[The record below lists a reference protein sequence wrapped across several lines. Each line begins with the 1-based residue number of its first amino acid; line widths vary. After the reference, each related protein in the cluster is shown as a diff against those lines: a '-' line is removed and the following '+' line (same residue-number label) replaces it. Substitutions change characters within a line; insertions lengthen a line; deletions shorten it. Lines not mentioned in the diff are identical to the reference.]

1 MTHALPHHWRLWF
14 FLASIA
20 TLLIPDI
27 GIADS
32 TGGQLLLRPHCELE
46 QQEQCPQYLAED
58 PKTLQTP
65 PLKVGD
71 TLDLDVVYLN
81 TTAVPVQRVRAWIA
95 YDSAVFEGKTV
106 SVLKALPLTTP
117 GETDFAPQD
126 GYIKIQATH
135 PTRASTD
142 PIIPVA
148 RIQLT
153 VKSIPAGSST
163 ALSFYD
169 VKTGIDGHT
178 FAAKSNQ
185 PTEQNLLA
193 PEQSALRVYLQGTPT
208 NAASSTATTEIA
220 SSANAASSVAAPPAA
235 ATTSSEPAATTFPL
249 LQVQNLT
256 VTTEGSAIF
265 LAWDALRSSELQG
278 YNVYYGTKSGQYVQR
293 KSVAADAT
301 SLALRGLPL
310 DAVYYLAVRGVSRS
324 NQESAFSQ
332 EVGVKVGDPAT
343 STSPMRGMPKGA
355 PKNPVKNGTTTTV
368 PGEAGLPSLLIL
380 VLVASAFAGTL
391 AAFRRQLGTR

>member
-14 FLASIA
+14 IAASIA
-20 TLLIPDI
+20 TLLVPDI
-27 GIADS
+27 GVADS
-32 TGGQLLLRPHCELE
+32 AGGQLLLRPHCELA

-58 PKTLQTP
+58 PTTLQTP

-71 TLDLDVVYLN
+71 TLDLDVAYLN
-81 TTAVPVQRVRAWIA
+81 TTSSPVQRVRAWIA
-95 YDSAVFEGKTV
+95 YDPAVFEGKTV
-106 SVLKALPLTTP
+106 SVLSVLPLTTP
-117 GETDFAPQD
+117 GETDFSPQD
-126 GYIKIQATH
+126 GYIRIQATH

-153 VKSIPAGSST
+153 VKSVPAGSSWV
-163 ALSFYD
+163 LSFYD
-169 VKTGIDGHT
+169 VKAGIDGHT

-185 PTEQNLLA
+185 STEQNLLA

-208 NAASSTATTEIA
+208 AATSSTVATA
-220 SSANAASSVAAPPAA
+220 VSSSADATSSQAAPPAA
-235 ATTSSEPAATTFPL
+235 TTDSSEATATTFPL
-249 LQVQNLT
+249 LQVQNVT

-343 STSPMRGMPKGA
+343 ATSPMRGLPKGA
-355 PKNPVKNGTTTTV
+355 PKNPVKTGTTSTV
-368 PGEAGLPSLLIL
+368 PGEAGLPSLLLL
-380 VLVASAFAGTL
+380 VLIMSASAGTL
-391 AAFRRQLGTR
+391 AAFRRQLGPR